1 MRRSKIKVIAIE
13 IIACVSS
20 TEKVNIWAIGR
31 GNVIAKSFV
40 FLEGRGEE
48 ERERVI
54 KFYFDFA
61 REFLLYV

>member
-40 FLEGRGEE
+40 FWEGRGEE
-48 ERERVI
+48 ERER
-54 KFYFDFA
+54 
-61 REFLLYV
+61 EGN